1 MILLLVVFIIL
12 GIVFVIFLDKFVPR
26 KFHPIVSILLWIL
39 IGYLGYQLFSSV
51 YEPTKFNKEK
61 EIRYAKVIDQ
71 LKDIRAAELAHLQVT
86 GKFTSS
92 FDSLVSFIETA
103 EFAITQRRDTIYDD
117 VERNKAFGVT
127 GYYIE
132 DVIIDTLHFVSVRDS
147 LFRDSNRYRNLEKIT
162 IKGTEVPISL
172 DAGFI
177 TRSDRKI
184 AVFEATVSKDDVLH
198 DLSRDLVI
206 QEKQTLSVAEVNGSH
221 IRVGSM
227 TDVNTNGNWPQL
239 YDKAGEQQ

>member
-1 MILLLVVFIIL
+1 MKLLIQ
-12 GIVFVIFLDKFVPR
+12 IV
-26 KFHPIVSILLWIL
+26 LWIV
-39 IGYLGYQLFSSV
+39 IIFLGYQLFNSV

-71 LKDIRAAELAHLQVT
+71 LKDIREAELAHLQVT

-92 FDSLVSFIETA
+92 FDSLVNFINTA

-132 DVIIDTLHFVSVRDS
+132 DVIIDTLRFVSVRDS
-147 LFRDSNRYRNLEKIT
+147 LFRDSDRYRNLEKID
-162 IKGTEVPISL
+162 IEGKEVLISL
-172 DAGFI
+172 NAGFI
-177 TRSDRKI
+177 TRSDKKI
-184 AVFEATVSKDDVLH
+184 PVFEAIASKDDVLH
-198 DLSRDLVI
+198 DLSKDLVI
-206 QEKQTLSVAEVNGSH
+206 QEKENLSVAEVNGSH